1 MDKVKRLKNYL
12 DKDYTERIDFPVELV
27 GRDGVVRRYT
37 YGDSVRIYERRIE
50 SAHVRY
56 ADPVVAS
63 REIDHC
69 TRRIQQLRRSW
80 QELMQ
85 TSERRYLEQHVGVER
100 AEPYEQGKQFLTR
113 YLEERQLGQVL
124 VDLGPPRLA
133 ILEESPLVLTFY
145 VDWPVLHQGTLLYV
159 YRLDEA
165 SQEASRV
172 LYTEFLRR
180 LSTLEYAPDTEKLVH
195 SEETDAFAFVLTCVR
210 AEAVVRPREVVRV
223 ISVPVRPTEPE
234 QAPPTP
240 PAEADGPWF
249 ERFIRNHPLDED
261 SPFQRGIEA
270 LHHNALDRAY
280 DGFREAL
287 DENPHHRDA
296 YAVLGALSD
305 ILHRWNDG
313 ESYLLMGSR
322 YFPDDARIRYFLGLA
337 AFRRQELKQAIVQL
351 EQAIKLNP
359 RMVRAYGLLACAL
372 ALTHRRA
379 KTVFVLER
387 GQLVAPRDQGF
398 LRLAVPLLRT
408 MKWEMQ
414 SLMVGLLALLLAVA
428 VAVVF
433 SPLWSGLLGGVA
445 TGIVAATLIRT
456 RRNLR
461 ALIFEWT
468 RPSFALLP
476 D

>member
-85 TSERRYLEQHVGVER
+85 TRERRFLEQRGGIER
-100 AEPYEQGKQFLTR
+100 SEPYERGKQFLIDF
-113 YLEERQLGQVL
+113 LHERQLGQL
-124 VDLGPPRLA
+124 LIDLGPPRLA
-133 ILEESPLVLTFY
+133 ILEESAEVMIFY
-145 VDWPVLHQGTLLYV
+145 VDWPALHQGTLLYV
-159 YRLDEA
+159 YRFDA
-165 SQEASRV
+165 AAQEAARS
-172 LYTEFLRR
+172 LYTESLRR
-180 LSTLEYAPDTEKLVH
+180 LTALEYAPDTEKLVYSDD
-195 SEETDAFAFVLTCVR
+195 SESFGFLLTCVR
-210 AEAVVRPREVVRV
+210 SEAVVRPREVVRV
-223 ISVPVRPTEPE
+223 ISVPVRSPE
-234 QAPPTP
+234 P
-240 PAEADGPWF
+240 PATAPNPAREDESPWF
-249 ERFIRNHPLDED
+249 ERFIQAPPLEDD
-261 SPFQRGIEA
+261 SPFQRGIQA
-270 LHHNALDRAY
+270 LRQNSLDRAY

-296 YAVLGALSD
+296 YSVLGALSD
-305 ILHRWNDG
+305 ILHRWSDG

-337 AFRRQELKQAIVQL
+337 AFRRQELKAAIPQL
-351 EQAIKLNP
+351 EQAIRLNP

-379 KTVFVLER
+379 RTVSVLER
-387 GQLVAPRDQGF
+387 GQLVAPRDQNF

-408 MKWEMQ
+408 IKWEVQ
-414 SLMVGLLALLLAVA
+414 SLLMGALALLLAVA

-433 SPLWSGLLGGVA
+433 SPLWSGLLGGAA
-445 TGIVAATLIRT
+445 TGIVAATLLRT

-461 ALIFEWT
+461 VLIFEWT
-468 RPSFALLP
+468 RPALGLLP
-476 D
+476 E